1 MTIFKTISN
10 HCSIQKA
17 LGERFALMWTQYSSW
32 LMVSAT
38 HRCGGILGWCS
49 HGVFSFRSVC
59 GQSQSGGEWAEGHG
73 VLQKGET
80 LFTRTFPPFVGWLNR
95 ESFFFP
101 KAPRQAIDF
110 SCPDQCLAVTLHDP
124 YQHYKN
130 QCRCCDV
137 YLCAHGAGGRVALCA
152 GTFDASLHFHPGLW
166 GVLTTSCGALNV
178 NKRVFFLLE
187 TIIVK

>member
-1 MTIFKTISN
+1 MLLSLPHRAFKESLNFSSEMHLWQYLKPFQTTA
-10 HCSIQKA
+10 SIWKA
-17 LGERFALMWTQYSSW
+17 LGERFALMWTQYSPW
-32 LMVSAT
+32 LMVSST
-38 HRCGGILGWCS
+38 HRCVGILGWCS
-49 HGVFSFRSVC
+49 HSVFSFRSVC

-80 LFTRTFPPFVGWLNR
+80 LFTRTFPPFVGRLNW

-137 YLCAHGAGGRVALCA
+137 YLCARGAGGRVALCV
-152 GTFDASLHFHPGLW
+152 GTFDASLLFHPGL
-166 GVLTTSCGALNV
+166 
-178 NKRVFFLLE
+178 
-187 TIIVK
+187 